1 MLGLKPIQLLPARER
16 VASAL
21 RKAILTRQISE
32 GEVLTLDNTAKELGI
47 SITPVREAFQILAR
61 DGLIELKQ
69 NKGAVVLGINEH
81 TLREHYQIR
90 AVLEGAA
97 CAFCCETNADLTG
110 IQNCLDTAA
119 EALAH
124 QDSSHYADL
133 NQSFHYEIWK
143 ASGNTKLN
151 NLLGGLWNGLSIGL
165 QSTELEYANKPH
177 SKPPSLL
184 IKNLIFIFTKCRIC
198 QKHLDRSGILFYT
211 QLNKWIH
218 YHLYFILLVYMYPH
232 RG

>member
-1 MLGLKPIQLLPARER
+1 MQA
-16 VASAL
+16 
-21 RKAILTRQISE
+21 
-32 GEVLTLDNTAKELGI
+32 EVLSVGTELLLGQTVNTDTTIVAKAL
-47 SITPVREAFQILAR
+47 SA
-61 DGLIELKQ
+61 
-69 NKGAVVLGINEH
+69 LGINEH

-165 QSTELEYANKPH
+165 QSTELEYATVSH
-177 SKPPSLL
+177 REHLQIFESL
-184 IKNLIFIFTKCRIC
+184 
-198 QKHLDRSGILFYT
+198 QKRDADEARRRMEEHIYRSMRDILTRY
-211 QLNKWIH
+211 Q
-218 YHLYFILLVYMYPH
+218 
-232 RG
+232 

>member
-32 GEVLTLDNTAKELGI
+32 GSTLTLENTAKELGV

-61 DGLIELKQ
+61 DGLIESKQ

-97 CAFCCETNADLTG
+97 CVFCCETNADLTAVE
-110 IQNCLDTAA
+110 NCLSIASD
-119 EALAH
+119 ALSRH
-124 QDSSHYADL
+124 DSANYADL

-143 ASGNTKLN
+143 ASGNNKLN
-151 NLLGGLWNGLSIGL
+151 TMLGGLWNGLSTGL
-165 QSTELEYANKPH
+165 QSTELEYATVSH
-177 SKPPSLL
+177 REHT
-184 IKNLIFIFTKCRIC
+184 LIFDALKKRDADKSRKLMEDHIY
-198 QKHLDRSGILFYT
+198 RSMHDILTRY
-211 QLNKWIH
+211 Q
-218 YHLYFILLVYMYPH
+218 
-232 RG
+232 

>member
-47 SITPVREAFQILAR
+47 SITPVREAFQILSR

-110 IQNCLDTAA
+110 IQNCPR
-119 EALAH
+119 H
-124 QDSSHYADL
+124 
-133 NQSFHYEIWK
+133 
-143 ASGNTKLN
+143 
-151 NLLGGLWNGLSIGL
+151 
-165 QSTELEYANKPH
+165 
-177 SKPPSLL
+177 
-184 IKNLIFIFTKCRIC
+184 
-198 QKHLDRSGILFYT
+198 
-211 QLNKWIH
+211 
-218 YHLYFILLVYMYPH
+218 
-232 RG
+232 

>member
-110 IQNCLDTAA
+110 IQNCL
-119 EALAH
+119 
-124 QDSSHYADL
+124 HYADL

-165 QSTELEYANKPH
+165 QSTELEYATVSH
-177 SKPPSLL
+177 REHLQIFESL
-184 IKNLIFIFTKCRIC
+184 
-198 QKHLDRSGILFYT
+198 QKRDADEARRRMEEHIYRSMRDILTRY
-211 QLNKWIH
+211 Q
-218 YHLYFILLVYMYPH
+218 
-232 RG
+232 

>member
-21 RKAILTRQISE
+21 RQISE

-47 SITPVREAFQILAR
+47 SITPVREAFQILSR

-165 QSTELEYANKPH
+165 QSTELEYATVSH
-177 SKPPSLL
+177 REHLQIFESL
-184 IKNLIFIFTKCRIC
+184 
-198 QKHLDRSGILFYT
+198 QKRDADEARRRMEEHIYRSMRDILTRY
-211 QLNKWIH
+211 Q
-218 YHLYFILLVYMYPH
+218 
-232 RG
+232 

>member
-32 GEVLTLDNTAKELGI
+32 GEVLTLDNTAKELDI
-47 SITPVREAFQILAR
+47 SITPVREAFQILSR

-165 QSTELEYANKPH
+165 QSTELEYATVSH
-177 SKPPSLL
+177 REHLQIFESL
-184 IKNLIFIFTKCRIC
+184 
-198 QKHLDRSGILFYT
+198 QKRDADEARRRMEEHIYRSMRDILTRY
-211 QLNKWIH
+211 Q
-218 YHLYFILLVYMYPH
+218 
-232 RG
+232 